1 MVALAREGMAWL
13 KLGVIGTLGVCGVV
27 LVVLFAILMLVMH
40 SLEDD
45 DEE

>member
-1 MVALAREGMAWL
+1 MVALARKGVAWL

-27 LVVLFAILMLVMH
+27 LVVLFAILMLVVHAM
-40 SLEDD
+40 EED